1 MFRITLIIILMMIIV
16 ILMMIIL
23 IIFDIVF
30 IIFGGRLMQGR
41 DSALEPGQWKAE
53 ECEFAFF
60 RLLFLKSSV
69 LLHQGRIVAKRGN
82 QISTSN
88 QIVSFHLQ
96 VNHYKPGKHS
106 KSKYFSFRH
115 GRLLIIMILMTYR
128 KNISIVWGGFS
139 HKDINTSK
147 VAVIVRHVLEL
158 SVVNN

>member
-1 MFRITLIIILMMIIV
+1 MIILIMIIILT
-16 ILMMIIL
+16 MIIL

-41 DSALEPGQWKAE
+41 DGALEPGQWKAE

-82 QISTSN
+82 QNSTSN

-96 VNHYKPGKHS
+96 VI
-106 KSKYFSFRH
+106 H
-115 GRLLIIMILMTYR
+115 GPCITNLE
-128 KNISIVWGGFS
+128 NIQSL
-139 HKDINTSK
+139 NTTLF
-147 VAVIVRHVLEL
+147 VMDDC
-158 SVVNN
+158 